1 MKRFGASL
9 GVAVVSLFAALG
21 CNDYGNT
28 FQVPT
33 GATLVSLSPATVP
46 AGSAT
51 FTLTLNGTP
60 REVFVNNTV
69 VQWNGTTCPPS
80 SSSNTSTAPCVTNL
94 LLDANKNVTGVTA
107 AINASLV
114 AKQGTATVNTLSPHS
129 GAGTNGLSNVLTFI
143 INPAANPVPVVTAI
157 SPSCTIAPGSSFA
170 LTVNGSSFLPT
181 SDPSGGSQV
190 RWTAGSSTTTLAIVS
205 ISSSQI
211 QATVPN
217 TLVGSAG
224 SAAVSVFNPP
234 SPQTTPPGQVPNP
247 SAGGGGSSANQPT
260 FTILATG
267 STCPAGTTAKATTA
281 ATLRIA
287 EQTPAVSVDGR
298 YVAYVAE
305 QDGHSQVFVRD
316 TCQGAEPS
324 CQARTL
330 LLSTASDGT
339 AANDDSGSPSISADG
354 RYVAF
359 SSAATNLSAD
369 APKGRQIYVRDTC
382 FGVQGSCTPST
393 QLVSKD
399 ESGALVGTESILPS
413 ISGSGRF
420 VVFLAVTPSPSNN
433 RGMTQSNEATI
444 ANATNSGYRQVF
456 VRDTC
461 VGVTNCT
468 PKTTRIS
475 LHPGDT
481 SNMDAKP
488 AGPSVSG
495 SGKNVAV
502 PGAETATI
510 FTHGVAVDDRV
521 FLALTSNQ

>member
-33 GATLVSLSPATVP
+33 GAAITSLSPASVS
-46 AGSAT
+46 AGSAA
-51 FTLTLNGTP
+51 FSLTINGSG
-60 REVFVNNTV
+60 FVANMV
-69 VQWNGTTCPPS
+69 VQWNGTTCPAS

-107 AINASLV
+107 TINASLV
-114 AKQGTATVNTLSPHS
+114 TKQGTATVNTLSPHS

-143 INPAANPVPVVTAI
+143 INPAANPVPVVTGI

-190 RWTAGSSTTTLAIVS
+190 RWTAGSSTTTLAIVN

-211 QATVPN
+211 QATVPAS
-217 TLVGSAG
+217 LVGAAG

-234 SPQTTPPGQVPNP
+234 SAQTTPPGQVPNP
-247 SAGGGGSSANQPT
+247 SAGGGGSSANQPM
-260 FTILATG
+260 FTILASG

-281 ATLRIA
+281 ATLRVA
-287 EQTPAVSVDGR
+287 EETPAVSADGR
-298 YVAYVAE
+298 YVAYSAD
-305 QDGHSQVFVRD
+305 QGGHAQVFVRD
-316 TCQGAEPS
+316 TCQGAQS
-324 CQARTL
+324 GCTQSTSL
-330 LLSTASDGT
+330 ISTASDGST
-339 AANDDSGSPSISADG
+339 ANDDSRSPSMSADG

-359 SSAATNLSAD
+359 SSSATNLVSD
-369 APKGRQIYVRDTC
+369 APSGRQVYVRDTC
-382 FGVQGSCTPST
+382 VGATGSCTPET
-393 QLVSKD
+393 ALVSKD
-399 ESGALVGTESILPS
+399 ESGALVGTESVLPS

-420 VVFLAVTPSPSNN
+420 VAFVAVTPTHATNQAAA
-433 RGMTQSNEATI
+433 QSQGA
-444 ANATNSGYRQVF
+444 AAGSAANSGYRQVF

-461 VGVTNCT
+461 VGASNCT

-475 LHPGDT
+475 LQPGDT
-481 SNMDAKP
+481 SSTDGKP
-488 AGPSVSG
+488 AGPAVSG
-495 SGKNVAV
+495 SGANVAV
-502 PGAETATI
+502 PGADTATI
-510 FTHGVAVDDRV
+510 FAHGVAVDDRV
-521 FLALTSNQ
+521 FLAVTGNK